1 MGGGAGWFFTLW
13 SESEAA
19 ARGARKTTR
28 RTAAAVAVAAWAAA
42 EAIGRDGECEERRGR
57 ERGRTRG
64 AVALSSLLLL
74 LCNYYE
80 STTTSTSIFF
90 LSFCF
95 FILSRAVRFVS
106 LFFFTFINNLTLLE
120 TGFDCF
126 TF

>member
-74 LCNYYE
+74 LCYYYE

-90 LSFCF
+90 SFFLFFYPLPGCSFCF
-95 FILSRAVRFVS
+95 S
-106 LFFFTFINNLTLLE
+106 LFFTFINNLTLLE

>member
-74 LCNYYE
+74 LCYYYE

-95 FILSRAVRFVS
+95 FILSRAVRFVCLS
-106 LFFFTFINNLTLLE
+106 FFYIY
-120 TGFDCF
+120 
-126 TF
+126 